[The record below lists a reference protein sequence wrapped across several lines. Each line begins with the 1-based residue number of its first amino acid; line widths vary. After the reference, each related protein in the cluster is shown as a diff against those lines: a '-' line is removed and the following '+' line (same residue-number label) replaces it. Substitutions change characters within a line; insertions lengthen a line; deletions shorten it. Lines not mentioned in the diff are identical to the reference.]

1 MYTGSENFS
10 AGSLDSNRE
19 MGLIVTD
26 RSIIQQVEATFAGDV
41 GGPVRTA
48 SFTGQA
54 GATPTSLGATKPTTS
69 TSRGALTVVVQVSP
83 TPSHTAA
90 TPP

>member
-1 MYTGSENFS
+1 MPYVHAKAILCDGVAMYTGSENFS

-48 SFTGQA
+48 SSSGQA
-54 GATPTSLGATKPTTS
+54 GATPTSVRATNP
-69 TSRGALTVVVQVSP
+69 RPAPAGEP
-83 TPSHTAA
+83 
-90 TPP
+90 